1 MLTAKHMCNRR
12 VVSAL
17 PSGYNCVVAENV
29 YFELTRVF
37 NEDGPIVALS
47 SGQAV
52 VYYRVA
58 IMSKDGDWVI
68 RETAD
73 ACARVLEVLV
83 ERGASYRPG
92 APLDPHWL
100 AGGWSSHFEYTDDR
114 GRRVRCDFFSRPPR
128 VSVEA
133 IDRLFASARDPL
145 LVVDVESLIRMK
157 QTQPAKDYAVIGEL
171 ATRLPPAQEL
181 LVTTDPDRLLTLAAQ
196 AGPTVQRPAVR
207 AAMNGDRDGVVVAL
221 AREQD
226 SQRRS
231 DAVRMDAYAA
241 AAGRYLEAFSRLTSA
256 ERRLPHA
263 HAQVR
268 GLADQLLPPTITLPG
283 AAHADAE

>member
-1 MLTAKHMCNRR
+1 
-12 VVSAL
+12 
-17 PSGYNCVVAENV
+17 VAENV

-37 NEDGPIVALS
+37 NERGPIVALS

-68 RETAD
+68 RETAE
-73 ACARVLEVLV
+73 ACARVLDVLA
-83 ERGASYRPG
+83 RRRASYRPG
-92 APLDPHWL
+92 APLDPRWL
-100 AGGWSSHFEYTDDR
+100 AGGWSSHFEYSDER

-128 VSVEA
+128 ISATV
-133 IDRLFASARDPL
+133 IDGLFASARDPL

-157 QTQPAKDYAVIGEL
+157 QTQRAKDYAVIGEL
-171 ATRLPPAQEL
+171 AARLPPAQEL
-181 LVTTDPDRLLTLAAQ
+181 LVTTDPDRLLTLAPQ

-207 AAMNGDRDGVVVAL
+207 AAVDGDRDGVVVAL

-226 SQRRS
+226 AQRRS
-231 DAVRMDAYAA
+231 DAARMEAYAA
-241 AAGRYLEAFSRLTSA
+241 AAGRYLDAFSRVTAA

-263 HAQVR
+263 HAQVI
-268 GLADQLLPPTITLPG
+268 GLAEHLLPATITLPG
-283 AAHADAE
+283 AADADAE

>member
-1 MLTAKHMCNRR
+1 VT
-12 VVSAL
+12 
-17 PSGYNCVVAENV
+17 GNV
-29 YFELTRVF
+29 YFDLTRVF
-37 NEDGPIVALS
+37 NERGPIVALS

-68 RETAD
+68 RETAE
-73 ACARVLEVLV
+73 ACARVLEVLA

-92 APLDPHWL
+92 APLDPRWL
-100 AGGWSSHFEYTDDR
+100 AGGWSSHFEYSDDK

-128 VSVEA
+128 VHAAA
-133 IDRLFASARDPL
+133 IDRLFVSARDPL
-145 LVVDVESLIRMK
+145 LVIDVESLIRMK
-157 QTQPAKDYAVIGEL
+157 QTQRAKDYAVIGEL
-171 ATRLPPAQEL
+171 ATRLSPEQEL
-181 LVTTDPDRLLTLAAQ
+181 LVTTDPDRLLALAPQ
-196 AGPTVQRPAVR
+196 AGPDVRRPAVH
-207 AAMNGDRDGVVVAL
+207 AAMDGDRDGVVVAL

-226 SQRRS
+226 AQRRS
-231 DAVRMDAYAA
+231 DAARMEAYAA
-241 AAGRYLEAFSRLTSA
+241 AAGRYLEAFSRLTST

-268 GLADQLLPPTITLPG
+268 GLAEQLLPPNITLPG